1 MIATV
6 GVSNTPINEIVYKTM
21 ILPTNPIPTRY
32 HKSTF
37 KTYFTEDLLYDY
49 GIVNV
54 RYQDN
59 TLLQIAI
66 ADGQNNDLNDL
77 HDNWES
83 WINTSNLP
91 IISRDKTSVSGQFP
105 QIDMSFNAYA
115 AAIYYLFFIKTM
127 QFIKF
132 TEQTNRI
139 IMITNVDSDTI
150 NFNLDL
156 NNAVFY
162 IGRHVISSTDNYLS
176 NLLSIGKMLSLY
188 QMITNIDNPMTS
200 LFSFDFL
207 IYLTAMSDIIG
218 IIFQNYV
225 LIHYESVQLNYIWND
240 LGSETFD
247 PYYINF
253 DDLTTNNA
261 SFALSYNVMPWTNTN
276 FVPSILNSIIDVFSL
291 CPSQYKPNVEIN
303 KGVMLQFFNIYVHGT
318 NGNYLSKQGNIY
330 NLLFLGQSANII
342 ASDTQYFTEQM
353 MLNFVKYHQYSF
365 ANATFVGN
373 VPITNVH
380 VIVAK
385 YNSNQS
391 MIDSIQTLINNIL
404 ACISDVVNFY
414 NLYKKY
420 LEQITQICNLVTIE
434 PIVVNIDIK
443 HDGNY
448 TKNLPDYPKDTQ
460 SQLTY
465 YPDAVLNPTIQKELI
480 LENIR
485 AKIGLPTQSYVPINM
500 YNFPIS
506 QNITAVV
513 K

>member
-1 MIATV
+1 MITTV
-6 GVSNTPINEIVYKTM
+6 GVSNVSINEINYKTM
-21 ILPTNPIPTRY
+21 TLPTNPIPTRY

-37 KTYFTEDLLYDY
+37 KTYCTEDLLYDY

-54 RYQDN
+54 KYQDN
-59 TLLQIAI
+59 TILQIAI
-66 ADGQNNDLNDL
+66 ADGQNNNVNDL

-83 WINTSNLP
+83 WINTPNLP
-91 IISRDKTSVSGQFP
+91 IVARDKTSISGQFP
-105 QIDMSFNAYA
+105 QIDMSFNAYS
-115 AAIYYLFFIKTM
+115 AAIYYLFLIKTM

-139 IMITNVDSDTI
+139 VMITNVDSDTI
-150 NFNLDL
+150 NFDLDL

-162 IGRHVISSTDNYLS
+162 IGRHTILSIDSYLS

-188 QMITNIDNPMTS
+188 QMITNIDNPAIS
-200 LFSFDFL
+200 LISFDFL
-207 IYLTAMSDIIG
+207 VYLTAMSDIVG
-218 IIFQNYV
+218 IVFQNYV
-225 LIHYESVQLNYIWND
+225 LIHYESVQSNYIWND

-247 PYYINF
+247 PYYISF
-253 DDLTTNNA
+253 ADLATANTP
-261 SFALSYNVMPWTNTN
+261 FALSYNVTPWTNTN
-276 FVPSILNSIIDVFSL
+276 FVPSILNSIVDVFSL
-291 CPSQYKPNVEIN
+291 CPSQYKLDVEVN
-303 KGVMLQFFNIYVHGT
+303 KGVMLQFFNIYIHGT
-318 NGNYLSKQGNIY
+318 NGNYLSKQGNVY

-342 ASDTQYFTEQM
+342 PSDTQYFTEQM
-353 MLNFVKYHQYSF
+353 IINFVKFHQYSF
-365 ANATFVGN
+365 ANATFTGN
-373 VPITNVH
+373 MPIANVH
-380 VIVAK
+380 IIVTK
-385 YNSNQS
+385 YDSNQT
-391 MIDSIQTLINNIL
+391 MIDSINTLINNIL
-404 ACISDVVNFY
+404 AYVSNVINFY

-420 LEQITQICNLVTIE
+420 LEQLTQICNLVKIE

-465 YPDAVLNPTIQKELI
+465 YPDAVLNPTIQKEQI

-506 QNITAVV
+506 QNINVVV

>member
-6 GVSNTPINEIVYKTM
+6 GVSNVPINEIIYNTM
-21 ILPTNPIPTRY
+21 TLPTNPIPTRY

-37 KTYFTEDLLYDY
+37 KTYYTEDLLYDY
-49 GIVNV
+49 GIVNM

-59 TLLQIAI
+59 TVLQIAI
-66 ADGQNNDLNDL
+66 ADGQNNSVNDL

-91 IISRDKTSVSGQFP
+91 IVARDKTSISGQFP
-105 QIDMSFNAYA
+105 HIDMSFNAYTA
-115 AAIYYLFFIKTM
+115 AVYYLFVVKVM

-139 IMITNVDSDTI
+139 VMITNVDSDTI
-150 NFNLDL
+150 NFDLDL

-162 IGRHVISSTDNYLS
+162 IGRHTILSSDSYLS

-188 QMITNIDNPMTS
+188 QMVTNISNPATS
-200 LFSFDFL
+200 LCSFDFL
-207 IYLTAMSDIIG
+207 VYLTAMSDIVG
-218 IIFQNYV
+218 IVFQNYV
-225 LIHYESVQLNYIWND
+225 LIHYESIQSDYIWNN

-247 PYYINF
+247 PYYVSF
-253 DDLTTNNA
+253 ADLTTNNA
-261 SFALSYNVMPWTNTN
+261 SLASSYNVIPWTNTN
-276 FVPSILNSIIDVFSL
+276 YVPSALNSIIDVFSL
-291 CPSQYKPNVEIN
+291 CLPQYKSNIEIN

-318 NGNYLSKQGNIY
+318 NGNYLSKQGNMY

-342 ASDTQYFTEQM
+342 TSDTQYFTEQL
-353 MLNFVKYHQYSF
+353 MLNFIKYHQYSF

-373 VPITNVH
+373 MPIANVH

-385 YNSNQS
+385 YNSDQT
-391 MIDSIQTLINNIL
+391 MIDSIHTLINNIL
-404 ACISDVVNFY
+404 AYVSDVVNFY

-420 LEQITQICNLVTIE
+420 LEQITQICNLVKSE

-448 TKNLPDYPKDTQ
+448 TKNLPDYPMDTQ

-506 QNITAVV
+506 QNITVVV